1 MTQRRS
7 RSQRPERRYIVV
19 GVRRESPDMR
29 KLAKAL
35 LAVVLAEQQRT
46 ADAAEPEEGVLG

>member
-1 MTQRRS
+1 MTPRRS
-7 RSQRPERRYIVV
+7 RSQRPERRFVVV
-19 GVRRESPDMR
+19 GVRREPTDVR

-46 ADAAEPEEGVLG
+46 ADAVEPEEGVRG

>member
-1 MTQRRS
+1 MTPRRS
-7 RSQRPERRYIVV
+7 QSQRPERRYTVV
-19 GVRRESPDMR
+19 GVRRESPDVR

-46 ADAAEPEEGVLG
+46 ADAAEPEEGVHG

>member
-1 MTQRRS
+1 MAARRTKAP
-7 RSQRPERRYIVV
+7 RPERRFFIED
-19 GVRRESPDMR
+19 VRREPVDTR

-46 ADAAEPEEGVLG
+46 TETDASREESAG

>member
-1 MTQRRS
+1 MTPRRS
-7 RSQRPERRYIVV
+7 QSQRPERHYIVV
-19 GVRRESPDMR
+19 GVRREPTDVR

-46 ADAAEPEEGVLG
+46 ADAAEPEEGVRG